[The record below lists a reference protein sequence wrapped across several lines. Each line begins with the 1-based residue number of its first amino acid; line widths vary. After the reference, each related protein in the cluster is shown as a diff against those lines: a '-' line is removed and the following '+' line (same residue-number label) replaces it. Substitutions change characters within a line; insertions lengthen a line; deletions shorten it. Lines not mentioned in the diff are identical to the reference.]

1 MCIDKKLSMP
11 FKMKIQSLLVCMI
24 DEKEKK
30 KKDHGL
36 NLKQTPWSDGRFR
49 KCFYNTLLKL

>member
-49 KCFYNTLLKL
+49 KC